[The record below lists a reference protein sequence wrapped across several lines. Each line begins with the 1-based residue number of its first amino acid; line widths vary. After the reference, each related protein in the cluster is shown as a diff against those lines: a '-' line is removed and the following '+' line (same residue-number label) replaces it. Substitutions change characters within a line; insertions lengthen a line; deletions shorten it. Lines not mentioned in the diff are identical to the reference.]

1 MKTLLGLAAMGSF
14 LLAVLSIVISIYSV
28 IQGDMLLAI
37 AQFLSSG
44 ILMAA
49 SFIAINIRK
58 DL

>member
-14 LLAVLSIVISIYSV
+14 LLAALSIVISIYSL

-44 ILMAA
+44 ILMAS
-49 SFIAINIRK
+49 SFVAINIRK
-58 DL
+58 DI

>member
-14 LLAVLSIVISIYSV
+14 LLAVLSIVISIYSL

-44 ILMAA
+44 ILMAS

>member
-14 LLAVLSIVISIYSV
+14 LLAVLSIVISIYSL